1 MKTSPISST
10 EFSKF
15 KEYYIKECKECGIC
29 FKNCFAYTNTEYPI
43 HKNLKSLFK
52 SNLDKKNVKR
62 IKKFLNSCLYCKSC
76 ENSCK
81 NELDLSVRLA
91 AIKFELFKIDR
102 KYTWLPHNIPSIFG
116 KFVNGRRLAYLLR
129 NLNNYLIPWKNREKF
144 DKYRVPKTRD
154 VIFFTGCGIQ
164 MLEDQYYTILEILIK
179 LDINFGLIEGSF
191 DKPVCC
197 GAELIEYGQFEHGIY
212 LLNNLFD
219 EITKFNTKKV
229 MVYCATCYYGLKK
242 LAPQF
247 IEDFDLEIIYAADY
261 IAELLRK
268 EENKELLNT
277 LSVKSNI
284 ITIHDSCH
292 LAQSGDTS
300 SIRNLL
306 SILPKISMSEMKH
319 NKQNSICD
327 LYCIIRELDNPLKL
341 ILKKDIMPIID
352 EAVESNADVLCS
364 LCPGCHAFLTIFG
377 DGLSS
382 SLGLT
387 KKRILVKNWV
397 PILGEYLGIRK
408 RDMLNYRLSHFI
420 TIPFKDSL
428 LWYLLQILKAFVRG
442 YIGLKE
448 PRTIIFGFFLNKLN
462 N

>member
-1 MKTSPISST
+1 MKTSAFSST
-10 EFSKF
+10 NFSEF
-15 KEYYIKECKECGIC
+15 KEYYIKECNECGTC
-29 FKNCFAYTNTEYPI
+29 FKNCFAYKKTKYPI
-43 HKNLKSLFK
+43 HKTLKDLFK
-52 SNLDKKNVKR
+52 NNSDKKNVKE
-62 IKKFLNSCLYCKSC
+62 IKRFLNSCVYCKAC
-76 ENSCK
+76 QNSCK
-81 NELDLSVRLA
+81 KGLDLAVRLA

-102 KYTWLPHNIPSIFG
+102 KYTWVPQNIPSIFG
-116 KFVNGRRLAYLLR
+116 KYITGRRLAHFIR
-129 NLNNYLIPWKNREKF
+129 NLNNYLIPRKNREKF

-154 VIFFTGCGIQ
+154 VVFFTGCGIQ
-164 MLEDQYYTILEILIK
+164 MLENQYYTSVEILIK

-197 GAELIEYGQFEHGIY
+197 GAEFIEYGQFEHGIY

-219 EITKFNTKKV
+219 EIKKFNTKKV
-229 MVYCATCYYGLKK
+229 IVYCASCYYGLKK
-242 LAPQF
+242 LAPQI
-247 IEDFDLEIIYAADY
+247 IEDYDLEIIYAADY

-268 EENKELLNT
+268 EENKEILNAR
-277 LSVKSNI
+277 SVKSNV

-292 LAQSGDTS
+292 LAHSGDTS

-306 SILPKISMSEMKH
+306 SILPNISISEMKH
-319 NKQNSICD
+319 NKQNSLCD

-352 EAVESNADVLCS
+352 EAVESNADILCS

-397 PILGEYLGIRK
+397 SILGEYLGIRR
-408 RDMLNYRLSHFI
+408 RDMLHYRLSHFI

-448 PRTIIFGFFLNKLN
+448 PRKKKS
-462 N
+462 